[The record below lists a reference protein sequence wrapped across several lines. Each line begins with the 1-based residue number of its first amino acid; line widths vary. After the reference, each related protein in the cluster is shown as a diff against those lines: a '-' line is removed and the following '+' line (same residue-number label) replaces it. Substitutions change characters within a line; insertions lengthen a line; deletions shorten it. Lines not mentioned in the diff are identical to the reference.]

1 MPHNEDLATRPRRNA
16 CVSCIEAGIIAYER
30 QAANPS
36 EVRFEA
42 ECGFAP
48 VLNCT
53 ISHSTTPCN
62 ECVAK
67 SRYCNIVS

>member
-1 MPHNEDLATRPRRNA
+1 MSHNEDLATDPRLFVCA
-16 CVSCIEAGIIAYER
+16 SCIEAGIIAYER
-30 QAANPS
+30 QAAKPP

-53 ISHSTTPCN
+53 FSHSTTPCN

-67 SRYCNIVS
+67 DRYCKVVS

>member
-1 MPHNEDLATRPRRNA
+1 MSHNEDLATVPRVFVCA
-16 CVSCIEAGIIAYER
+16 SCIEAGIIAYER
-30 QAANPS
+30 QAAKPS

-53 ISHSTTPCN
+53 FSGSTTPRN

-67 SRYCNIVS
+67 GRYCNLVS